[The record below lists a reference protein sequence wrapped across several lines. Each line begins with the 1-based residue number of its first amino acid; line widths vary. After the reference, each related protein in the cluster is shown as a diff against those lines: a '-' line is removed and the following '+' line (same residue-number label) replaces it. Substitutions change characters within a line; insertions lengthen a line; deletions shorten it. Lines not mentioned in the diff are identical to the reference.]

1 MPERHG
7 TPPAGW
13 TVLIPLKPSSTG
25 KSRLAVPG
33 QDRPPLARA
42 IALDTLAAAC
52 ACPRVKEV
60 IVISS
65 DPSWDLPRGAR
76 LVLEP
81 RTTTIDAAITR
92 GLATVSEHAP
102 RAVLLG
108 DLSGLDPA
116 DLSEA
121 LDAAGGLD
129 RGLVR
134 DVEGTGTTL
143 LTARS
148 GVRLTTAFGRDS
160 ALHHRRLDHADLP
173 IRTASTLRRDVDTV
187 DHLSWRLGP
196 RTTSLVRAAGLPLLQ
211 EAARR

>member
-1 MPERHG
+1 MPDRRSA
-7 TPPAGW
+7 PPTGW
-13 TVLIPLKPSSTG
+13 TVLIPLKPPATG
-25 KSRLAVPG
+25 KSRLAVPDR
-33 QDRPPLARA
+33 DRPPLAQA

-52 ACPRVKEV
+52 ACPRVEEV

-81 RTTTIDAAITR
+81 RTTTIDAAIAL

-143 LTARS
+143 LTSRS
-148 GVRLTTAFGRDS
+148 GVRLTTAFGTDS
-160 ALHHRRLDHADLP
+160 ALHHQHLGHADLP

-187 DHLSWRLGP
+187 DHLSWRIGP
-196 RTTSLVRAAGLPLLQ
+196 RTTMFVRAAGLPLLQ
-211 EAARR
+211 VTAGR